1 MRKAFR
7 KWCHFELIL
16 SKYIF
21 RLKTICIFVLLES
34 FSGLFIV
41 FVYILFNFPPTNIP
55 EIVIENVVTN
65 AAILSFTASVLKKQP
80 SKGVF
85 IKRCFENMQQIYR
98 RTPMPKGDFNKFA
111 KQLY

>member
-21 RLKTICIFVLLES
+21 WLKTICIFVLLES

-65 AAILSFTASVLKKQP
+65 AAILSFTTSVLKKQP

-85 IKRCFENMQQIYR
+85 IKRCFENMEQIYR